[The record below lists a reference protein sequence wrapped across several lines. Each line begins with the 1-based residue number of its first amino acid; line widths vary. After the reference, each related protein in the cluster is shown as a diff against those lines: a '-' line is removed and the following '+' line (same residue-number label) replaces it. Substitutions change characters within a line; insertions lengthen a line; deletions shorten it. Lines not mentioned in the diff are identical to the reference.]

1 LVVVFMFE
9 ENIYSTI
16 FIQINMYTIETQ

>member
-1 LVVVFMFE
+1 VVFMFG